1 MLLEEEFRSLKGP
14 EVIHLGAGLANFLS
28 FCGYS
33 IRDTVRVNF
42 AAVMPLDMATVCA
55 WISKQSLALFSRA
68 LSVTFAIAK
77 TFPWYL
83 LVLRKL
89 YDGAALSSY
98 GAKYEPCSNR
108 SQPWT
113 LRACYFSTPASRAIS
128 WRGLVGG

>member
-28 FCGYS
+28 FCGYSTS

-68 LSVTFAIAK
+68 LSVTFSIAK
-77 TFPWYL
+77 TLPWYL
-83 LVLRKL
+83 
-89 YDGAALSSY
+89 
-98 GAKYEPCSNR
+98 
-108 SQPWT
+108 W
-113 LRACYFSTPASRAIS
+113 F
-128 WRGLVGG
+128 